1 MSRESEPTPWDDI
14 EALLDLVRV
23 EEEVLL
29 AVLEVLG
36 ELHDPDDDEFAWDEY
51 ALENFPPGE
60 PPWGD
65 LPMNVIH
72 N

>member
-1 MSRESEPTPWDDI
+1 M
-14 EALLDLVRV
+14 
-23 EEEVLL
+23 
-29 AVLEVLG
+29 LG